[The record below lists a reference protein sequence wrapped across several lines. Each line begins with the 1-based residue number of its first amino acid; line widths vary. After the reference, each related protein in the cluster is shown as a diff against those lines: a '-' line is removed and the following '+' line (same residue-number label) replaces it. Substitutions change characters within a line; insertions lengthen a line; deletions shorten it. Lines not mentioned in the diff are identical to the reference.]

1 MADAQPA
8 LFSADMLANPYPIY
22 QAMRSADPMYWEPAL
37 NGWACTSYEDI
48 VQCLSHPDL
57 SVERVRHMPG
67 WVESEAQDLEPLLHT
82 LESMMLFADG
92 ARHQRLRGLVS
103 KAFTPRAVERMGTHI
118 QEIVDRYLD
127 EVEGKPT
134 MDVLADLANPL
145 PTTVIAEMLGV
156 PAEDRVA
163 FKRWSDDFALA
174 FANMQTTAEQNEE
187 ILSSV
192 VEMTRYF
199 RPLVVQLREN
209 PRDDLLSGFAL
220 AENNGDRLTT
230 EELFANVIL
239 ILVAGHETTTNL
251 IGNGTWALLQ
261 HPEQL
266 RAVREDPTLLHSAME
281 ELLRFDSPVQFTARL
296 AMKDATIREHTVQE
310 GQVTI
315 LILGAANRD
324 PAEFVDP
331 DTLDIRRERNRH
343 VAFGHGH
350 HFCLGAVLARM

>member
-37 NGWACTSYEDI
+37 NGWACTSYEDV

-57 SVERVRHMPG
+57 SVERVRRMPG
-67 WVESEAQDLEPLLHT
+67 WVESEAQDLEPLLRT

-92 ARHQRLRGLVS
+92 TRHQRLRGLVS
-103 KAFTPRAVERMGTHI
+103 KAFTPRPVERMETHI

-127 EVEGKPT
+127 EVKGRST
-134 MDVLADLANPL
+134 MDVLAGLANPL

-156 PAEDRVA
+156 PVEDRVA
-163 FKRWSDDFALA
+163 FKRWSDDFAMA
-174 FANMQTTAEQNEE
+174 FANVQTTAEQNDE

-192 VEMTRYF
+192 AEMTRYF
-199 RPLVVQLREN
+199 RPLVEQLREN

-251 IGNGTWALLQ
+251 IGNGTWALFSIQNSCGLCARI
-261 HPEQL
+261 L
-266 RAVREDPTLLHSAME
+266 RCCTL
-281 ELLRFDSPVQFTARL
+281 
-296 AMKDATIREHTVQE
+296 
-310 GQVTI
+310 
-315 LILGAANRD
+315 
-324 PAEFVDP
+324 
-331 DTLDIRRERNRH
+331 
-343 VAFGHGH
+343 GHG
-350 HFCLGAVLARM
+350 GATAIR